1 MIMNKSK
8 TQKIVISA
16 LFAAL
21 VCIATMIIRIPSP
34 IGGYLNM
41 GDCII
46 LLAGWLL
53 SPLCAAASAAIG
65 SAIADVLSGFA
76 GYALA
81 TFVIKALVA
90 LTAYAGFKYICK
102 NKTNTILLVLVS
114 VVAELVMIALYYI
127 FEGLFLYGFEASLA
141 NIIQN
146 SIQALAN
153 VAAGVILLKIFS
165 KGKMLKQR

>member
-1 MIMNKSK
+1 MIMNKLK

-53 SPLCAAASAAIG
+53 SPLCAAASA
-65 SAIADVLSGFA
+65 
-76 GYALA
+76 
-81 TFVIKALVA
+81 
-90 LTAYAGFKYICK
+90 
-102 NKTNTILLVLVS
+102 
-114 VVAELVMIALYYI
+114 
-127 FEGLFLYGFEASLA
+127 
-141 NIIQN
+141 
-146 SIQALAN
+146 
-153 VAAGVILLKIFS
+153 
-165 KGKMLKQR
+165 